1 MLQNG
6 STVRKNKINL
16 KKILLNFNGYKLITT
31 LIVLG
36 TVFSASSSFSKEP
49 QNEIFKKP
57 KLVLQIT
64 VDQLRGDLP
73 FRYRD
78 RFVEGGF
85 NYLLN
90 KGTVYR
96 DAHHAHANTETIV
109 GHATLATGAYP
120 SSHGL
125 VGNIWYDRNANTT
138 VYNIEDANYTLL
150 TKNSGV
156 DKSTEIDPTQKAAKV
171 QGRSPQTI
179 SSSTFSDEILISSAG
194 KAKVFGVSV
203 KDRGAVSMAGHGG
216 NAFWFSKSTQK
227 FVSSSYYYDRYP
239 NWVNEWNKKKHP
251 AKYLDKKW
259 SLLNKKA
266 TYLFADKD
274 DNQWEMDLA
283 GYGKVFPHAFG
294 HSKYFSTLL
303 TVSPVGDELTAN
315 FAKKLI
321 ENEAIGQDDITDY
334 LSISFS
340 STDYIGHFFGSSSL
354 EMEDNLLRLD
364 RTLADLFS
372 YIDKN
377 IGLENT
383 LIVLS
388 SDHGGPEAPGYLQE
402 QKLQGQYISAK
413 SWDEVKPIKA
423 LKKNLG
429 ISEVLIEAYHHPYI
443 YLDHQVIK
451 KHQLALANVQD
462 EVSNALATLD
472 DVYQTVASNKIE
484 SGLLADTK
492 VNNAVSKN
500 YFSSRSGDIYVV
512 FKPQDFINN
521 LDGLKVTATHGSV
534 WTYDTFVPVIFAGM
548 DIPAQHVFRRI
559 ETVDVAPTL
568 SALISIKAPSAS
580 EGEILE
586 EVFK

>member
-1 MLQNG
+1 MEVIM
-6 STVRKNKINL
+6 SIKSKNHNKVSFIL
-16 KKILLNFNGYKLITT
+16 KFKPLTAIGIL
-31 LIVLG
+31 VL
-36 TVFSASSSFSKEP
+36 TSLSSSSFSKEITTSV
-49 QNEIFKKP
+49 NKKP
-57 KLVLQIT
+57 KLILQIT

-73 FRYRD
+73 FRYRE

-96 DAHHAHANTETIV
+96 DAHHGHANTETIV

-125 VGNIWYDRNANTT
+125 VGNIWYDRNENTT
-138 VYNIEDANYTLL
+138 VYNIEDANYQLL

-216 NAFWFSKSTQK
+216 NAFWFSKSTQE
-227 FVSSSYYYDRYP
+227 FVSSSYYYESYP
-239 NWVNEWNKKKHP
+239 SWVNEWNAEKHP
-251 AKYLDKKW
+251 EKYLDKKW
-259 SLLNKKA
+259 SLLNKKS
-266 TYLFADKD
+266 TYLFAEKD
-274 DNQWEMDLA
+274 DNQWEMDLEN
-283 GYGKVFPHAFG
+283 YGRTFPHSFG

-315 FAKKLI
+315 FAKKLMVS
-321 ENEAIGQDDITDY
+321 ESIGKDDITDY

-340 STDYIGHFFGSSSL
+340 ATDYVGHFFGASSL

-364 RTLADLFS
+364 RTLADLFT

-402 QKLQGQYISAK
+402 QKLQGQYVSAK
-413 SWDEVKPIKA
+413 SWDEVQPIKA
-423 LKKNLG
+423 LKKELG
-429 ISEVLIEAYHHPYI
+429 ITEVLIEAYHHPYI
-443 YLDHQVIK
+443 YLDHQVIN
-451 KHQLALANVQD
+451 KHQLALTNVQD
-462 EVSNALATLD
+462 KVAKALTQLD

-500 YFSSRSGDIYVV
+500 YFPSRSGDIYVV

-521 LDGLKVTATHGSV
+521 LDGLKVTSVHGSP

-548 DIPAQHVFRRI
+548 DIPAQHIFRRI

-580 EGEILE
+580 EGKILE